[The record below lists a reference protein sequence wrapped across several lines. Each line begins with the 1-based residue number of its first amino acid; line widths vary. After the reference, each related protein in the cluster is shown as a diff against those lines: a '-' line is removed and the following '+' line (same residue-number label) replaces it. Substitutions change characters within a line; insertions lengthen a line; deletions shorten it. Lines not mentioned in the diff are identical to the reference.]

1 MKKTGI
7 AAIVLAAS
15 AVLGLA
21 SCQEFFTS
29 SLGKWAERDASVPDN
44 LTAAQAMS
52 IAEQAET
59 NCDTEL
65 AQALLPQMADF
76 LSGTPSD
83 ELVAAAVSTA
93 VLATGIDEAFG
104 DALATIGMDI
114 IENGGA
120 LTADQIDDLAAI
132 LESVAADTDAVDVF
146 TYLGGQAAADMD
158 AAGVTAADYVMAAA
172 ALLIEDQGDA
182 ATIAALIDGGAY
194 TPGAN
199 DALIQDLISDAS
211 TQWPDD
217 PLLDAL
223 QALFSTAL

>member
-1 MKKTGI
+1 MIKTRPVTI
-7 AAIVLAAS
+7 ALAAA
-15 AVLGLA
+15 AVLGMA
-21 SCQEFFTS
+21 SCQEFFTT
-29 SLGKWAERDASVPDN
+29 SLGSWAERDASVPDG

-52 IAEQAET
+52 IAELAET

-83 ELVAAAVSTA
+83 ELVAAAVATA

-104 DALATIGMDI
+104 EALATIGMDV
-114 IENGGA
+114 IENGGSLSA
-120 LTADQIDDLAAI
+120 EQIAALAAI
-132 LESVAADTDAVDVF
+132 FESVAANADAIAVF
-146 TYLGGQAAADMD
+146 TYLDGQSAADMA

-172 ALLIEDQGDA
+172 ALLMEDQGDA
-182 ATIAALIDGGAY
+182 ATIALLLDGQPY

-199 DALIQDLISDAS
+199 DTLIQNLISDAS
-211 TQWPDD
+211 GQWPGD
-217 PLLDAL
+217 PLLDAM